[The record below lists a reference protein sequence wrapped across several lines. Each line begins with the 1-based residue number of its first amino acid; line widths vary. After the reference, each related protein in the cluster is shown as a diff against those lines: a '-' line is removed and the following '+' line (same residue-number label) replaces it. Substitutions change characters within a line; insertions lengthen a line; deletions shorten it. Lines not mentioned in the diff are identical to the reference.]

1 VKQVVCEDKLG
12 IGHELEADMARVIAT
27 YECEWK
33 KAIEDPVTLKRF
45 RHFVNSSAADDGVKF
60 VKERGQKRPA
70 RIEDLETVK

>member
-1 VKQVVCEDKLG
+1 
-12 IGHELEADMARVIAT
+12 MAHVIAT

-33 KAIEDPVTLKRF
+33 RAVEDPQTLKRF

-70 RIEDLETVK
+70 RSEEMLEAVK